1 LPLLKTK
8 RAGIYV
14 RVSTGEQDTAMQEA
28 ELKECAERRGWE
40 IKVYRDHGQC
50 GAQQSRPALEALLS
64 DVRRGIVSVVMVW
77 SLDRLARSLH
87 HLLELS
93 EEFRSLNVDLF
104 AARQAIDTSSAA
116 GRLTYQ
122 VLGAVAEFEREM
134 LRERVKAGLQH
145 ARAMGRKLGRPPL
158 RRLTTGEI
166 ADLRRERKKNKSP
179 FRVLANKFGVSVWTA
194 HTLCGSRAKGAS

>member
-1 LPLLKTK
+1 LKTK

-28 ELKECAERRGWE
+28 ELKECAERRGWQ
-40 IKVYRDHGQC
+40 IKIYRDQGQC
-50 GAQQSRPALEALLS
+50 GAKENRPALDALLS
-64 DVRRGIVSVVMVW
+64 DVRRGRIDVVMVW
-77 SLDRLARSLH
+77 SCDRLARSLH

-145 ARAMGRKLGRPPL
+145 ARAQGRKLGRPPL
-158 RRLTTGEI
+158 RVLTAEEV
-166 ADLRRERKKNKSP
+166 AKLRKERVRTKAP
-179 FRVLANKFGVSVWTA
+179 FRELARKYHVSVWAA
-194 HTLCGSRAKGAS
+194 HRICTKHGQSSL

>member
-1 LPLLKTK
+1 
-8 RAGIYV
+8 
-14 RVSTGEQDTAMQEA
+14 MQEA
-28 ELKECAERRGWE
+28 ELKDCAERRGWE
-40 IKVYRDHGQC
+40 IKVYRDQGQC
-50 GAQQSRPALEALLS
+50 GAKENRPALDALLS
-64 DVRRGIVSVVMVW
+64 DVRRGRIDVVMVW
-77 SLDRLARSLH
+77 SLDRLARSLR

-145 ARAMGRKLGRPPL
+145 ARAQGRKLGRPPL
-158 RRLTTGEI
+158 RMLTAEEV
-166 ADLRRERKKNKSP
+166 AKLRRERVRSKSP
-179 FRVLANKFGVSVWTA
+179 IRTLATKYKVSWWNA
-194 HTLCGSRAKGAS
+194 NRLCTKRNRT